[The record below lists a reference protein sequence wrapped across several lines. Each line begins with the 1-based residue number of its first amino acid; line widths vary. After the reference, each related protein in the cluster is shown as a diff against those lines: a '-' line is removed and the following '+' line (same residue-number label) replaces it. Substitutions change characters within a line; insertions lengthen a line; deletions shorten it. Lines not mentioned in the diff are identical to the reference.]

1 MDHSRLETGGAG
13 PPLDERCAA
22 LIRELR
28 KLCPGVLP
36 EAPLPPGQPGQPV
49 PVPPD
54 QYGRLAAVAARQ
66 AAALATLGR
75 LPVSDE
81 DLPGVVVWQDGGW
94 ALAVGLA
101 ELELAATEGGITVA
115 VPVWCDQLP
124 DRQGKVTVA
133 FAVGAPDRPAGLLAA
148 TTGQPQGP
156 RVVVDAWG
164 EQLTAFAWQA
174 VLDTAAGIAGQAGT
188 DADGAPLVATALV
201 AAKDRVEVLPQA
213 RHAFDRVPTG
223 RAVVR

>member
-1 MDHSRLETGGAG
+1 MDGSRPEAGGAG
-13 PPLDERCAA
+13 QPFDERCAA
-22 LIRELR
+22 LVEWLRE
-28 KLCPGVLP
+28 LCPGVLP
-36 EAPLPPGQPGQPV
+36 EAALPPGEAGRPI
-49 PVPPD
+49 PVPPE
-54 QYGRLAAVAARQ
+54 QYGWLAAVAARQ

-81 DLPGVVVWQDGGW
+81 DLPGAVVWEDGGA

-101 ELELAATEGGITVA
+101 EFELAVTEGGITVA

-124 DRQGKVTVA
+124 DRQGKVAVT
-133 FAVGAPDRPAGLLAA
+133 FAVGAPGRPVGLLAA
-148 TTGQPQGP
+148 TAGQPFGP
-156 RVVVDAWG
+156 AVVVDAWG
-164 EQLTAFAWQA
+164 EQLTALAWQA

-188 DADGAPLVATALV
+188 DPDGTPLVASALV

-223 RAVVR
+223 RAVLP